1 MDIKRWRVPAA
12 PFTHLLMDGGML
24 YVPDEE
30 RDDFYR
36 AYVAS
41 VKSGTK
47 LYVVE
52 QKTKVFKF
60 FVDLDYKGKEA
71 LTKEEVDRICTALH
85 SVVGIGR
92 CVIARARPRLC
103 AEGIKSGVHVHWPD
117 LRVTKDRAL
126 ALRTDILMRFPALE
140 EGVDWSKVIDSSV
153 YTGSGLRMLWSHKK
167 PSGDPYL
174 PWKQVGGAEFDKNP
188 DAGVLDLFSVRTVED
203 SDDEQ
208 VADEVTST
216 ALEGFIQRCMYG
228 QERAKVKRIVRHEKT
243 GGWYVQTDSKFC
255 GRIHQE
261 HRSNHVWFMIHK
273 GTICQRCFDEECAKF
288 EGDKHNLPPTVEKQL
303 KDVVPVGSPPRSSP
317 LDILPPCWHDTLSFI
332 H

>member
-1 MDIKRWRVPAA
+1 MDIRRWRVPAA

-41 VKSGTK
+41 IQAGNK

-71 LTKEEVDRICTALH
+71 LSKEEVERICTALH
-85 SVVGIGR
+85 DVVGIGR
-92 CVIARARPRLC
+92 CVIARARPRPC

-117 LRVTKDRAL
+117 LRVTRDRAL
-126 ALRTDILMRFPALE
+126 ALRTDILMRFPSSE
-140 EGVDWSKVIDSSV
+140 EGLDWSKVIDASV

-174 PWKQVGGAEFDKNP
+174 PWKQVGGPEFDKNP
-188 DAGVLDLFSVRTVED
+188 DPGVLDLFSVRTAADCE
-203 SDDEQ
+203 DEQ

-216 ALEGFIQRCMYG
+216 ALEGFIQRCLYG
-228 QERAKVKRIVRHEKT
+228 QEQAKVKRVIRHEKT

-255 GRIHQE
+255 ARIHQE

-288 EGDKHNLPPTVEKQL
+288 EGDKHNLPPTVERQL
-303 KDVVPVGSPPRSSP
+303 KDVVPVGSPPRSSA
-317 LDILPPCWHDTLSFI
+317 LDFLPPCWHDTLSFI